1 MALRNAFQD
10 LATEETVND
19 ILVEE
24 VTLTREL
31 MEQILFQLRL
41 LNARFEEA
49 FETELN
55 ERDM

>member
-1 MALRNAFQD
+1 MTLRNAFQD

-31 MEQILFQLRL
+31 MEQILFQMKL

-49 FETELN
+49 FETELQ